1 MKRIGGMVLV
11 LGLLLCLGG
20 CYLRAGESLYSL
32 PQAPEE
38 YYDLQAA
45 LNEVLD
51 SGAEYAAPVA
61 GNNRQSTQSVDLDA
75 DGRMEV
81 VAFFRRE
88 ADGVLEVYIFDQQG
102 ESYIPAAVIEGPGSA
117 IDSVEY
123 VQLDDAPGLELIVGW
138 QVSESA
144 QYMGVYSLRDWRVT
158 ELMSASYSEYRTV
171 NLDDNNPYSEVFL
184 IRFDPELRTGVAQL
198 YAYDGAQM
206 EKMTDAALS
215 TGVEALRRIVAGRIE
230 GGTPAVFVAGT
241 YGEGGIVTDVFTVQ
255 DGDFVNIS
263 STDGS
268 GVSSQTVR
276 NYYVYATDVDMDGA
290 LELPQPRELPVWP
303 PDAADTFWLIDWCGI
318 RPDGSMLRKQTTF
331 HNYAAGWY
339 LTIPQENR
347 DAMTVY
353 RQASQSGLWSY
364 VFADWDSQAA
374 EPLFIVHAFGG
385 DDRDRRSAETGF
397 VRLGEVGDVV
407 YMAELLDKSIQPED
421 LVSRFHPV
429 ITNWNS
435 GEM

>member
-1 MKRIGGMVLV
+1 MKRIAGLV
-11 LGLLLCLGG
+11 LALSLLLTMNG
-20 CYLRAGESLYSL
+20 CYFRAGNSLYSL

-38 YYDLQAA
+38 YYDLQEA
-45 LNEVLD
+45 LNQVLD
-51 SGAEYAAPVA
+51 SGADYAAPVA
-61 GNNRQSTQSVDLDA
+61 GNNRQSTQSIDLDG
-75 DGRMEV
+75 DGVREV

-88 ADGVLEVYIFDQQG
+88 ADGVLEVYIFAQ
-102 ESYIPAAVIEGPGSA
+102 EAERYTTAAVIEGPGSA

-123 VQLDDAPGLELIVGW
+123 VQLDDSPGLELIVGW

-158 ELMSASYSEYRTV
+158 ELMSASYSEYCTV
-171 NLDDNNPYSEVFL
+171 NLDDGSPYSEVFL

-215 TGVEALRRIVAGRIE
+215 TGVEALKRIVTGRIE
-230 GGTPAVFVAGT
+230 GGDPAVFVAGT
-241 YGEGGIVTDVFTVQ
+241 YGDAGIVTDVFTVR

-276 NYYVYATDVDMDGA
+276 NYYVYATDVDKDGSM
-290 LELPQPRELPVWP
+290 ELPQPRELPVWP
-303 PDAADTFWLIDWCGI
+303 PDAADTFWMIDWCGI

-339 LTIPQENR
+339 LTIPPDYR

-353 RQASQSGLWSY
+353 RQASDSGLWSY
-364 VFADWDSQAA
+364 VFAHWDGEAA
-374 EPLFIVHAFGG
+374 RPLFIIHAFGG
-385 DDRDRRSAETGF
+385 DNRAALAAATGF
-397 VRLGEVGDVV
+397 TRLGEVSDVAYV
-407 YMAELLDKSIQPED
+407 AELLDQDLDPED
-421 LVSRFHPV
+421 LASRFHPV
-429 ITNWNS
+429 ITDWNS